1 MKKAIHYI
9 FVTIFI
15 ILFFAVVLH
24 NMRNNP
30 NFWDASVTNCATI
43 AIAVFV
49 SYFLVQR
56 QNNRRKQKD
65 IILELILKLQVQI
78 SNPEAY
84 HLAGQ
89 SSDQIMMRKRDFSN
103 KINILDKHKSDFGIK
118 NDIDFVVNRFQEYED
133 LISNHIN
140 DLQYLSNS
148 SKELQRPLSLI
159 ENKLYDIA
167 LFLYK

>member
-1 MKKAIHYI
+1 MKKIIHYI
-9 FVTIFI
+9 SVIIFI
-15 ILFFAVVLH
+15 FLFFAIVLH
-24 NMRNNP
+24 NIRDNP
-30 NFWDASVTNCATI
+30 AFWDASVTNCATI

-65 IILELILKLQVQI
+65 IILELILKLQVQV

-103 KINILDKHKSDFGIK
+103 KINILDKHKSDFDIK
-118 NDIDFVVNRFQEYED
+118 DDMDFVISRFQEYED

-140 DLQYLSNS
+140 DSQYLANS
-148 SKELQRPLSLI
+148 SKELQRPLILI